1 MHLVVSASMLKIY
14 DSKQA
19 STVSPQSP
27 MIQIPTFA
35 IEEAT
40 ESFEK
45 SVVGIDT
52 HPACA
57 AYAGASFALK
67 LKPAFLQFYMCASW
81 DAASGLPKS
90 ELDAI
95 RAAGGPRAGAD
106 DQHKI
111 QWYSN
116 MARKLYPRLVR
127 DDPRDEATF
136 QNDYAQMQ
144 SNFDAHPEWRD
155 FIQNKQVI
163 CAQTDPLLR
172 ADYMR
177 AFDALR
183 LHGAGW
189 ASHYQAARATFPRT
203 TTTYATPGES
213 LLSHHPSTSSL
224 GGIQHPSASRY
235 PYS

>member
-1 MHLVVSASMLKIY
+1 
-14 DSKQA
+14 
-19 STVSPQSP
+19 

-45 SVVGIDT
+45 SVVGIDA

-81 DAASGLPKS
+81 NAAKGLPKS

-95 RAAGGPRAGAD
+95 RAAGGPKAHAD
-106 DQHKI
+106 DLHKI
-111 QWYSN
+111 EWYKN
-116 MARKLYPRLVR
+116 LARKLYPRLAR
-127 DDPRDEATF
+127 DDSRDEATF
-136 QNDYAQMQ
+136 QHDYNVMQ

-163 CAQTDPLLR
+163 CAQTDACLR

-177 AFDALR
+177 AFDAIR

-189 ASHYQAARATFPRT
+189 ASAYQAARATGTKT
-203 TTTYATPGES
+203 TTTYTTPGSYTCPTFTGTATGMGNELDALPNIS
-213 LLSHHPSTSSL
+213 NL
-224 GGIQHPSASRY
+224 
-235 PYS
+235 